1 MDIGK
6 IKELKKIVLIALFSD
21 DVLMDKFVL
30 KGGSAIDLIYKID
43 SRASVDID
51 VCMEN
56 DFSKEELQEIEEGIN
71 KSLKQT

>member
-51 VCMEN
+51 VSMEN

>member
-43 SRASVDID
+43 NRASVDID